1 MPERI
6 FVAPAHVV
14 IQSVQ
19 KRVGDGVTKAA
30 FDLGLVARQWP
41 EVEGEEFIR
50 DAVDPVLAA
59 ALVLGDGADARSCS
73 SKRERNSSSGLISI
87 ARRKP
92 DGRTALYAMAAA
104 DISHRAERYQ
114 PSRKNK

>member
-59 ALVLGDGADARSCS
+59 ALVLGDGADAVQWFRFERRRCSNSPRQGSTPVAFPRGFRDVRQSSPASTRSVPVRS
-73 SKRERNSSSGLISI
+73 
-87 ARRKP
+87 
-92 DGRTALYAMAAA
+92 
-104 DISHRAERYQ
+104 
-114 PSRKNK
+114 